1 MKELTF
7 IIILFTVFTPLVCAQ
22 ADGKR
27 IYVTQVIDSDEIPI
41 VDGKIDDPIWEIV
54 EWGND
59 FIEQRPDDNTP
70 PSFQTKFKV
79 LYDDKNLYFAI
90 RAYDKRPDSIVS
102 RMGRRDDLDGDWLEV
117 DIDSNHDL
125 RTGFSFLVTAAGV
138 KGDEFISNNGEDW
151 DASWNPI
158 WYTKTNIDEE
168 GWSAEMKIPL
178 SQLRFNHDKEQV
190 WGLQVLRRFF
200 RNDERSLWQ
209 RIPQDAPGWVSEL
222 GELHGLK
229 NLSPQKQLEIQPFV
243 VNRLETYESEVGNPF
258 SDGSDYGF
266 NGGVDAKIGITNDL
280 TLDLT
285 VNPDFGQ
292 VEADPSAIALDG
304 FQIFFREQRPFFV
317 ENKNIFDYR
326 FSHASDNLFYSRRI
340 GRSPQGF
347 PNTTANEYV
356 NQPDNTT
363 ILGAAKFSG
372 KTKNGWS
379 IGVLESLTSREF
391 AKINDDSGNRM
402 EVVEPM
408 TNYLVGRLQKD
419 FNDNNSYI
427 GGIVTATNRFNLTS
441 ELNFLHTDAY
451 SGGVDFKHQWKG
463 RNYYISGHAVASKV
477 QGSSESI
484 AATQNTLTHLFQRP
498 DAGHV
503 QVDSTRTSLAGTGG
517 KLEYGKTGGG
527 NLRYT
532 IGAFWKSPELEI
544 NDIGFLRQTDEF
556 RQYNRIAYESTNQ
569 FGKFRRFGA
578 NFSYWNGFDFEGN
591 RNRIQY
597 QFGLDGI
604 FLNNWSF
611 DIGGGHIPIQYANA
625 WLQGGPRFRLSRENF
640 AWFIASTDRRKKI
653 RFSTDV
659 LYSGGKQNHF
669 NLLEFKGEIT
679 YRPSNALFISLSP
692 QFATYPHKT
701 QYVAEVRYNGAP
713 RYITSEIDNKTLSAA
728 FRINYSIN
736 PNLTIQYYGQPFIAR
751 GRYSNF
757 NYIVDPTAKDLS
769 DRFRLFGEGQ
779 ISLSEEGNYK
789 VDENLDG
796 TLDYGFENPD
806 FSLVEFRSNL
816 VLRWEYI
823 PGSELFL
830 VWSQNTSNFID
841 PSQALLSGLESG
853 VFDQRPQNIFL
864 MKLTYRLVL

>member
-1 MKELTF
+1 MALIASTY
-7 IIILFTVFTPLVCAQ
+7 VVMAQ
-22 ADGKR
+22 SLDKKK
-27 IYVTQVIDSDEIPI
+27 YVTKAIENGDPPSIDGEINEA
-41 VDGKIDDPIWEIV
+41 VWGMV
-54 EWGND
+54 EWGGD

-90 RAYDKRPDSIVS
+90 RAFDSAPDSIVR
-102 RMGRRDDLDGDWLEV
+102 RMGRRDDLDGDWVEV
-117 DIDSNHDL
+117 DIDSYHDL
-125 RTGFSFLVTAAGV
+125 RTGFSFLVTASGV
-138 KGDEFISNNGEDW
+138 KGDEFISNNGENW
-151 DASWNPI
+151 DTSWNPI
-158 WYTKTNIDEE
+158 WYTKTSIDDK
-168 GWSAEMKIPL
+168 GWSAEMRIPL

-209 RIPQDAPGWVSEL
+209 RIPQDAPGWVSEM

-229 NLSPQKQLEIQPFV
+229 NLSPQKQLEIQPFI
-243 VNRLETYESEVGNPF
+243 VNRLETYEKEVGNPF
-258 SDGSDYGF
+258 SDGSDFGF
-266 NGGVDAKIGITNDL
+266 NGGLDAKIGITNDL

-347 PNTTANEYV
+347 PNSSANEYV
-356 NQPDNTT
+356 DQPDNTT

-391 AKINDDSGNRM
+391 AKISGDGNNRK
-402 EVVEPM
+402 ELVEPL

-441 ELNFLHTDAY
+441 GLNFLHTDAY
-451 SGGVDFKHQWKG
+451 SGGIDFKHQWKN
-463 RNYYISGHAVASKV
+463 RNYYISGHAVASNV
-477 QGSSESI
+477 HGSTEAI
-484 AATQNTLTHLFQRP
+484 TATQNTLTHLFQRP

-527 NLRYT
+527 SLRYT

-556 RQYNRIAYESTNQ
+556 RQYNRIAYASTNQ
-569 FGKFRRFGA
+569 FGKFRRLGA

-591 RNRIQY
+591 RNRTQY
-597 QFGLDGI
+597 QFGFDGT

-611 DIGGGHIPIQYANA
+611 DIGGGHIPIQYVNA
-625 WLQGGPRFRLSRENF
+625 WLRGGPRFRLSRENF
-640 AWFIASTDRRKKI
+640 VWLTASTDRRKKI
-653 RFSTDV
+653 RFSADL
-659 LYSGGKQNHF
+659 LYSEGKQEHF
-669 NLLEFKGEIT
+669 NLFEFTGGIT
-679 YRPSNALFISLSP
+679 YQPSNALFISLSP
-692 QFATYPHKT
+692 QFTSNPHKT
-701 QYVAEVRYNGAP
+701 QYVTEVNYDGTP

-757 NYIVDPTAKDLS
+757 NYITDPVAENLF
-769 DRFRLFGEGQ
+769 DRYRLYSEGQ
-779 ISLSEEGNYK
+779 ITLSEEESYD
-789 VDENLDG
+789 VDEDLDG
-796 TLDYGFENPD
+796 ALDYRLENPD

-823 PGSELFL
+823 PGSELYL
-830 VWSQNTSNFID
+830 VWSQNTSNLID
-841 PSQALLSGLESG
+841 PSQALLNGLESG
-853 VFDQRPQNIFL
+853 IFDQRPQNIFL